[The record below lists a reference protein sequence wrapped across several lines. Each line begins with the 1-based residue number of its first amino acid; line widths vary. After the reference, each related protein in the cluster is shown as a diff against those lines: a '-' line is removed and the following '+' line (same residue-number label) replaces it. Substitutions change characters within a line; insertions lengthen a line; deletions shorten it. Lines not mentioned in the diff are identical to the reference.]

1 MKKITLLFLMF
12 APFLSFGQVGPI
24 RNWVDSEVKLTDSR
38 GNTVMVTNS
47 LPKGGGVVYQNEKKY
62 GYVNFWTRM
71 SNQSATPIELK
82 VKFPEVT
89 FFKSPDSY
97 IKIVLPKESMNIEK
111 EQLFDYGLTN
121 LQSILNDESN
131 QLGILQKKISPKED
145 YLFYVTV
152 FIHIEGSG
160 PAGPARA
167 KFELND
173 KELLY
178 KISIGS
184 DTTLIPCGSLE
195 FKN

>member
-1 MKKITLLFLMF
+1 MM
-12 APFLSFGQVGPI
+12 
-24 RNWVDSEVKLTDSR
+24 
-38 GNTVMVTNS
+38 TNS
-47 LPKGGGVVYQNEKKY
+47 LPKGGGVVYQNGKKY
-62 GYVNFWTRM
+62 GYVVFWTRM

-131 QLGILQKKISPKED
+131 QLVILQKKIGPKED

-160 PAGPARA
+160 SARA

-173 KELLY
+173 KELFY
-178 KISIGS
+178 KISMGS
-184 DTTLIPCGSLE
+184 DTTLIPSGSLD

>member
-1 MKKITLLFLMF
+1 MKLFISVFLLFVYLN
-12 APFLSFGQVGPI
+12 ANGQVGPI
-24 RNWVDSEVKLTDSR
+24 RNWVDSEVKHKDSK
-38 GNTVMVTNS
+38 GNSVMMTNS
-47 LPKGGGVVYQNEKKY
+47 LPKGGGVVYQNGKKY
-62 GYVNFWTRM
+62 GYVVFWTRM
-71 SNQSATPIELK
+71 SNQSATTIELK

-97 IKIVLPKESMNIEK
+97 IKIVLPKETMKIEK

-121 LQSILNDESN
+121 FQSLLNDESN
-131 QLGILQKKISPKED
+131 QLGILQKKIGPKED

-152 FIHIEGSG
+152 FIHIEGGGS
-160 PAGPARA
+160 ARA

-178 KISIGS
+178 KISMGS

>member
-1 MKKITLLFLMF
+1 MKLFS
-12 APFLSFGQVGPI
+12 PVFLFFVYLNANGQVGPI

-47 LPKGGGVVYQNEKKY
+47 LPKGGGVVYQNGKKY

-97 IKIVLPKESMNIEK
+97 IKIVLPKETMKIEK

-121 LQSILNDESN
+121 FQSLLNDESN

-160 PAGPARA
+160 SARA

-173 KELLY
+173 KELFY
-178 KISIGS
+178 KISMGS

>member
-1 MKKITLLFLMF
+1 MF
-12 APFLSFGQVGPI
+12 VYLNANGQVGPL
-24 RNWVDSEVKLTDSR
+24 RNWVDSEVKHTDSK
-38 GNTVMVTNS
+38 GNSVMMTNS
-47 LPKGGGVVYQNEKKY
+47 LPKGGGVVYQNGKKY
-62 GYVNFWTRM
+62 GYVVFWTRM
-71 SNQSATPIELK
+71 SNQSATTIELK

-97 IKIVLPKESMNIEK
+97 IKIVLPKETMKIEK

-121 LQSILNDESN
+121 FQSLLNDESN
-131 QLGILQKKISPKED
+131 QLGILQKKIGPKED

-152 FIHIEGSG
+152 FIHIEGGGS
-160 PAGPARA
+160 ARA
-167 KFELND
+167 KFELTD

-184 DTTLIPCGSLE
+184 DTTLIPCGSLD

>member
-1 MKKITLLFLMF
+1 MKLFIPVFLLFVYLN
-12 APFLSFGQVGPI
+12 ANGQVGPL
-24 RNWVDSEVKLTDSR
+24 RNWVDSEVKHKDSK
-38 GNTVMVTNS
+38 GNSVMMTNS
-47 LPKGGGVVYQNEKKY
+47 LPKGGGVVYQNGKKY
-62 GYVNFWTRM
+62 GYVVFWTRM
-71 SNQSATPIELK
+71 SNQSATTIELK

-97 IKIVLPKESMNIEK
+97 IKIVLPKETMKIEK

-131 QLGILQKKISPKED
+131 QLGILQKKIGPKED

-152 FIHIEGSG
+152 FIHIEGGGS
-160 PAGPARA
+160 ARA

>member
-1 MKKITLLFLMF
+1 MKLFISVFLLFVYLN
-12 APFLSFGQVGPI
+12 ANGQVGLL
-24 RNWVDSEVKLTDSR
+24 RNWVDSEVKHTDSK
-38 GNTVMVTNS
+38 GNSVMMTNS
-47 LPKGGGVVYQNEKKY
+47 LPKGGGVVYQNGKKY
-62 GYVNFWTRM
+62 GYVVFWTRM

-89 FFKSPDSY
+89 FFKSSDSY
-97 IKIVLPKESMNIEK
+97 IKIVLPKETMKIEK

-121 LQSILNDESN
+121 FQSLLNDESN
-131 QLGILQKKISPKED
+131 QLGILQKKIGPKED

-152 FIHIEGSG
+152 FIHIEGGGS
-160 PAGPARA
+160 ARA

-178 KISIGS
+178 KISMGS

>member
-1 MKKITLLFLMF
+1 MKLVASVFLLFIYLN
-12 APFLSFGQVGPI
+12 ANGQVGPP
-24 RNWVDSEVKLTDSR
+24 RNWVDSKIKYTDSK
-38 GNTVMVTNS
+38 GNSVMMTNS
-47 LPKGGGVVYQNEKKY
+47 LPKGGGVVYQNGKKY
-62 GYVNFWTRM
+62 GYVVFWTRM

-131 QLGILQKKISPKED
+131 QLVILQKKIGPKED

-160 PAGPARA
+160 SARA

-173 KELLY
+173 KELFY
-178 KISIGS
+178 KISMGS
-184 DTTLIPCGSLE
+184 DTTLIPCGSLD

>member
-1 MKKITLLFLMF
+1 
-12 APFLSFGQVGPI
+12 
-24 RNWVDSEVKLTDSR
+24 
-38 GNTVMVTNS
+38 
-47 LPKGGGVVYQNEKKY
+47 
-62 GYVNFWTRM
+62 M

-97 IKIVLPKESMNIEK
+97 IKIVLPKETMKIEK

-121 LQSILNDESN
+121 FQSLLNDESN
-131 QLGILQKKISPKED
+131 QLGILQKKIGPKED

-152 FIHIEGSG
+152 FIHIKGSG
-160 PAGPARA
+160 SART

-173 KELLY
+173 KELFY

-184 DTTLIPCGSLE
+184 DTTLIPCGSLD

>member
-1 MKKITLLFLMF
+1 MKLFISVFLLFVYLN
-12 APFLSFGQVGPI
+12 AKGQVGPP
-24 RNWVDSEVKLTDSR
+24 RNWVDSEVKHTDSN
-38 GNTVMVTNS
+38 GNSVMMTNS

-62 GYVNFWTRM
+62 GYVVFGTRM
-71 SNQSATPIELK
+71 SNQSATPFELK

-131 QLGILQKKISPKED
+131 QLGILQKKIGPKED

-160 PAGPARA
+160 SARA

-173 KELLY
+173 KELFY
-178 KISIGS
+178 KISMGS
-184 DTTLIPCGSLE
+184 DTTLIPCGSLD

>member
-1 MKKITLLFLMF
+1 MKLFISVFLLFVYLN
-12 APFLSFGQVGPI
+12 AKGQVGPP
-24 RNWVDSEVKLTDSR
+24 RNWVDSEVKHTDSN
-38 GNTVMVTNS
+38 GNSVMMTNS

-62 GYVNFWTRM
+62 GYVVFWTRM

-131 QLGILQKKISPKED
+131 QLVILQKKIGPKED

-160 PAGPARA
+160 SARA

-173 KELLY
+173 KELFY
-178 KISIGS
+178 KISMGS
-184 DTTLIPCGSLE
+184 DTTLIPCGSLD

>member
-1 MKKITLLFLMF
+1 MKLFIPVFLLFVYLN
-12 APFLSFGQVGPI
+12 ANGQVGPL
-24 RNWVDSEVKLTDSR
+24 RNWVDSEVKHKDSK
-38 GNTVMVTNS
+38 GNSVMMTNS
-47 LPKGGGVVYQNEKKY
+47 LPKGGGVVYQNGKKY
-62 GYVNFWTRM
+62 GYVVFWTRM
-71 SNQSATPIELK
+71 SNQSATTIELK

-97 IKIVLPKESMNIEK
+97 IKIVLPKETMKIEK

-121 LQSILNDESN
+121 FQSLLNDETN
-131 QLGILQKKISPKED
+131 QLGILQKKIGPKED

-152 FIHIEGSG
+152 FIHIEGGGS
-160 PAGPARA
+160 ARA

>member
-1 MKKITLLFLMF
+1 MKLVASVFLLFVYLN
-12 APFLSFGQVGPI
+12 ANGQVGPP
-24 RNWVDSEVKLTDSR
+24 RNWVDSEVKHTDSN
-38 GNTVMVTNS
+38 GNSVMMTNS
-47 LPKGGGVVYQNEKKY
+47 LPKGGGVVYQNGKKY
-62 GYVNFWTRM
+62 GYVVFWTRM

-131 QLGILQKKISPKED
+131 QLGILQKKIGPKED

-160 PAGPARA
+160 SARA

-173 KELLY
+173 KELFY
-178 KISIGS
+178 KISMGS
-184 DTTLIPCGSLE
+184 DTTLIPCGSLD

>member
-1 MKKITLLFLMF
+1 
-12 APFLSFGQVGPI
+12 
-24 RNWVDSEVKLTDSR
+24 
-38 GNTVMVTNS
+38 
-47 LPKGGGVVYQNEKKY
+47 
-62 GYVNFWTRM
+62 M
-71 SNQSATPIELK
+71 SNQSATTIELK

-97 IKIVLPKESMNIEK
+97 IKIVLPKETMKIEK

-131 QLGILQKKISPKED
+131 QLGILQKKIGPKED

-152 FIHIEGSG
+152 FIHIEGGGS
-160 PAGPARA
+160 ARA

>member
-1 MKKITLLFLMF
+1 MKLFISVFLLFVYLN
-12 APFLSFGQVGPI
+12 ANGQVGPL
-24 RNWVDSEVKLTDSR
+24 RNWVDSEVKHTDSK
-38 GNTVMVTNS
+38 GNSVMMTNS
-47 LPKGGGVVYQNEKKY
+47 LPKGGGVVYQNGKKY
-62 GYVNFWTRM
+62 GYVVFWTRM

-82 VKFPEVT
+82 IKFPEVT

-121 LQSILNDESN
+121 FQSLLNDESN
-131 QLGILQKKISPKED
+131 QLGILQKKIGPKED

-152 FIHIEGSG
+152 FIHIKGRGS
-160 PAGPARA
+160 ARA

-173 KELLY
+173 KELFY

-184 DTTLIPCGSLE
+184 DTTLIPCGSLD

>member
-1 MKKITLLFLMF
+1 VKLFISVFLLFVYLN
-12 APFLSFGQVGPI
+12 ANGQVGLL
-24 RNWVDSEVKLTDSR
+24 RNWVDSEVKHKDSK
-38 GNTVMVTNS
+38 GNSVMMTNS
-47 LPKGGGVVYQNEKKY
+47 LPKGGGVVYQNGKKY
-62 GYVNFWTRM
+62 GYVVFWTRM
-71 SNQSATPIELK
+71 SNQSATTIELK

-97 IKIVLPKESMNIEK
+97 IKIVLPKETMKIEK

-121 LQSILNDESN
+121 FQSLLNDESN
-131 QLGILQKKISPKED
+131 QLGILQKKIGPKED

-152 FIHIEGSG
+152 FIHIEGGGS
-160 PAGPARA
+160 ARA

-178 KISIGS
+178 KISMGS

>member
-1 MKKITLLFLMF
+1 MKLFISVFLLFVYLN
-12 APFLSFGQVGPI
+12 AKGQVGPP
-24 RNWVDSEVKLTDSR
+24 RNWVDSEVKHTDSN
-38 GNTVMVTNS
+38 GNSVMMTNS

-62 GYVNFWTRM
+62 GYVVFWTRM

-89 FFKSPDSY
+89 FFKSSDSY

-131 QLGILQKKISPKED
+131 QLVILQKKIGPKED

-160 PAGPARA
+160 SARA

-173 KELLY
+173 KELFY
-178 KISIGS
+178 KISMGS
-184 DTTLIPCGSLE
+184 DTTLIPSGSLD

>member
-1 MKKITLLFLMF
+1 MKLVASVFLLFIYLN
-12 APFLSFGQVGPI
+12 ANGQVGPP
-24 RNWVDSEVKLTDSR
+24 RNWVDSKIKYTDSK
-38 GNTVMVTNS
+38 GNSVMMTNS
-47 LPKGGGVVYQNEKKY
+47 LPKGGGVVYQNGKKY
-62 GYVNFWTRM
+62 GYVVFWTRM

-131 QLGILQKKISPKED
+131 QLGILQKKIGPKED

-160 PAGPARA
+160 SARA

-173 KELLY
+173 KELFY
-178 KISIGS
+178 KISMGS
-184 DTTLIPCGSLE
+184 DTTLIPCGSLD

>member
-1 MKKITLLFLMF
+1 MKLFISVFLLFVYLN
-12 APFLSFGQVGPI
+12 AKGQVGPP
-24 RNWVDSEVKLTDSR
+24 RNWVDSEVKHTDSN
-38 GNTVMVTNS
+38 GNSVMMTNS

-62 GYVNFWTRM
+62 GYVVFWTRM

-131 QLGILQKKISPKED
+131 QLGILQKKIGPKED

-160 PAGPARA
+160 SARA

-173 KELLY
+173 KELFY
-178 KISIGS
+178 KISMGS
-184 DTTLIPCGSLE
+184 DTTLIPCGSLD

>member
-1 MKKITLLFLMF
+1 MKLFISVFLLFVYLN
-12 APFLSFGQVGPI
+12 AKGQVGPP
-24 RNWVDSEVKLTDSR
+24 RNWVDSEVKHTDSN
-38 GNTVMVTNS
+38 GNSVMMTNS

-62 GYVNFWTRM
+62 GYVVFWTRM
-71 SNQSATPIELK
+71 SNQFATPIELK

-131 QLGILQKKISPKED
+131 QLGILQKKIGPKED

-160 PAGPARA
+160 SARA

-173 KELLY
+173 KELFY
-178 KISIGS
+178 KISMGS
-184 DTTLIPCGSLE
+184 DTTLIPCGSLD

>member
-1 MKKITLLFLMF
+1 MKLFISVFLLFVYLN
-12 APFLSFGQVGPI
+12 ANGQVGPL
-24 RNWVDSEVKLTDSR
+24 RNWVDSEVKHTDSK
-38 GNTVMVTNS
+38 GNSVMMTNS
-47 LPKGGGVVYQNEKKY
+47 LPKGGGVVYQNGKKY
-62 GYVNFWTRM
+62 SYVVFWTRM

-89 FFKSPDSY
+89 FFKSSDSY
-97 IKIVLPKESMNIEK
+97 IKIILPKETMKIEK

-121 LQSILNDESN
+121 FQSLLNDESN
-131 QLGILQKKISPKED
+131 QLGILQKKIGPKED

-152 FIHIEGSG
+152 FIHIEGGGS
-160 PAGPARA
+160 ARA

-178 KISIGS
+178 KISMGS

>member
-1 MKKITLLFLMF
+1 MKLFISVFLLFVYLN
-12 APFLSFGQVGPI
+12 AKGQVGPP
-24 RNWVDSEVKLTDSR
+24 RNWVDSEVKHTDSN
-38 GNTVMVTNS
+38 GNSVMMTNS

-131 QLGILQKKISPKED
+131 QLGILQKKIGPKED

-160 PAGPARA
+160 SARA

-173 KELLY
+173 KELFY
-178 KISIGS
+178 KISMGS
-184 DTTLIPCGSLE
+184 DTTLIPCGSLD

>member
-1 MKKITLLFLMF
+1 MKLFIPVFLLFVYLN
-12 APFLSFGQVGPI
+12 ANGQVGPL
-24 RNWVDSEVKLTDSR
+24 RNWVDSEVKHKDSK
-38 GNTVMVTNS
+38 GNSVMMTNS
-47 LPKGGGVVYQNEKKY
+47 LPKGGGVVYQNGKKY
-62 GYVNFWTRM
+62 GYVVFWTRM
-71 SNQSATPIELK
+71 SNQSATTIELK

-97 IKIVLPKESMNIEK
+97 IKIVLPKETMKIEK

-121 LQSILNDESN
+121 FQSLLNDESN

-145 YLFYVTV
+145 YLFYVSV

-184 DTTLIPCGSLE
+184 DTTLIPCGSLD